1 MNEHDEVVE
10 CKLASEK
17 RWTEMRLEIQR
28 IKDDLDVLKVRLD
41 KQAIMVQD
49 IQQLSTSVALLANSV
64 ELTAKNIEK
73 ITKRIETLESKPLKR
88 WETVIQSI
96 INIALTILLGYVA
109 VKLGIS

>member
-10 CKLASEK
+10 CKLASEH
-17 RWTEMRLEIQR
+17 RWAEMRLEIQR

-73 ITKRIETLESKPLKR
+73 ITKRIETLESKPYALNNPFYNDEYR
-88 WETVIQSI
+88 THHHTWIYHIYSYTSI
-96 INIALTILLGYVA
+96 
-109 VKLGIS
+109 